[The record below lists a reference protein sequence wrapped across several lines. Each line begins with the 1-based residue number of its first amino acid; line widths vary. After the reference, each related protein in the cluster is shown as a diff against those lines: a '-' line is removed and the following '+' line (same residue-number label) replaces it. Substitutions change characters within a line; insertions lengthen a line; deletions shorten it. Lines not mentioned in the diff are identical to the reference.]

1 MEHIEL
7 KEIIELF
14 LISTVKEIKDND
26 IVPNINFEFN
36 EDGLR
41 LFEEVKNSPF
51 KKQDYWTP
59 DIKQEDIDYLLN
71 NLEIFLELLFLPRVR
86 YSLYL

>member
-51 KKQDYWTP
+51 KKQDYYYP
-59 DIKQEDIDYLLN
+59 
-71 NLEIFLELLFLPRVR
+71 
-86 YSLYL
+86 